1 MRGERVALALT
12 PEGGFIKTLS
22 GKVKGLKESEEDA
35 VEKEKHF
42 SERFP
47 SRSPWIDLKRAT
59 ALAVLI
65 PNKC

>member
-35 VEKEKHF
+35 AEKKKHF
-42 SERFP
+42 FGAIPLGALGLISNERQ
-47 SRSPWIDLKRAT
+47 

-65 PNKC
+65 PQ

>member
-12 PEGGFIKTLS
+12 PEGAFIKTLS

-35 VEKEKHF
+35 AEKKNIF
-42 SERFP
+42 RRDP
-47 SRSPWIDLKRAT
+47 SRSPWIDLQQVT
-59 ALAVLI
+59 ASAVLI

>member
-12 PEGGFIKTLS
+12 PEGAFIKTLS
-22 GKVKGLKESEEDA
+22 GKVKGLKESEEAAQKKSIFRRD
-35 VEKEKHF
+35 
-42 SERFP
+42 P
-47 SRSPWIDLKRAT
+47 SRSPWIDLQQVT

>member
-35 VEKEKHF
+35 VEKKKTFLGEISL
-42 SERFP
+42 SEP
-47 SRSPWIDLKRAT
+47 LD
-59 ALAVLI
+59 
-65 PNKC
+65 

>member
-35 VEKEKHF
+35 VEKKNIFGEI
-42 SERFP
+42 P
-47 SRSPWIDLKRAT
+47 LG
-59 ALAVLI
+59 ALGLI
-65 PNKC
+65 SNGQQRWLF